1 MVMSAGGDAEA
12 QIMFEDI
19 TPKSNVNVRTNIEP
33 KGIHM
38 APPERMTAPPSMPSA
53 PMTQPK
59 QHVIAPPP
67 IVMSPIAR
75 TNIRPKTIQMNQPT
89 FNPMVK
95 DNIVPQQ
102 IRTTPMDYTLAPVP
116 MEKMSPPL
124 QPVPH
129 WAFNPA
135 MEGTPPVTIP
145 YNTSIRTE
153 EMPPARAG
161 LHPMA
166 W

>member
-1 MVMSAGGDAEA
+1 MSIGGDAEA
-12 QIMFEDI
+12 QIVFESI
-19 TPKSNVNVRTNIEP
+19 TPKSNVNVRNNIEP

-38 APPERMTAPPSMPSA
+38 EPPEQMMAPPSEPSA
-53 PMTQPK
+53 SMTLPK
-59 QHVIAPPP
+59 QHVITPPP
-67 IVMSPIAR
+67 IIMSPISR

-95 DNIVPQQ
+95 DNITPQQ
-102 IRTTPMDYTLAPVP
+102 IRTAPMDYTLAPVP
-116 MEKMSPPL
+116 INETSPPL

-135 MEGTPPVTIP
+135 MEGTPPPDTIP
-145 YNTSIRTE
+145 YNTSIRTDD
-153 EMPPARAG
+153 MPPARAG